1 MNFQA
6 CGCGWCT
13 DTPPRRLNKDR
24 PGLSPTSPPGGLPFM
39 YLDAFDV
46 LPPRRL
52 KREGFP
58 PISPPGLLPF
68 GGPAGGLHGR
78 NKPLLNVQARGRDKV
93 SSNIHDFRNIFCFSQ
108 RYNTEVG
115 AGMTAVSCGILRQ
128 ELEFEELSS
137 P

>member
-1 MNFQA
+1 MLLNFQA

-24 PGLSPTSPPGGLPFM
+24 LGLSPTSPPGGLPFM

-52 KREGFP
+52 KKEGFP

-68 GGPAGGLHGR
+68 GGPAGGLHGPFGGPAGGLHGR
-78 NKPLLNVQARGRDKV
+78 NKPRLNVQARGRDKV
-93 SSNIHDFRNIFCFSQ
+93 SSNIQHVQNMFCLQHRSLCWNNHKQ
-108 RYNTEVG
+108 LYHV
-115 AGMTAVSCGILRQ
+115 VS
-128 ELEFEELSS
+128 
-137 P
+137 